1 MTLKKL
7 MMASTAF
14 LFVATPAFA
23 QTDAASAEE
32 DQRLDTV
39 EVIGSQLSRQRGID
53 DKRNALSL
61 IDALSVDEL
70 GQLPD
75 HNVGESLNRIA
86 GVSMLV
92 EKGEGRYV
100 QIRGIN
106 PSLNN
111 VTINGANIG
120 SPETEG
126 GGRNAPLDIISG
138 GVLGAVQ
145 VIKAPTADMDA
156 QGIGGTV
163 NIETRSPF
171 DREEDFWGYGTIR
184 YGFEEIEPMA
194 NAYGGEDPYGLD
206 ATLSGKF
213 GEGRFGWL
221 LAASWSDR
229 EYIAPGFYQDDWAY
243 NDADATTGS
252 VGGYAPEN
260 VKNNYYVIGRERLN
274 VNGVFEYR
282 PDNNSRYFAR
292 AFYASWDEF
301 QHRNR
306 YEQNFDTDI
315 VFDTA
320 TSGTS
325 GENRIAANLRLEDA
339 EKEVLTL
346 AFGGENIIN
355 DFTLNYELTANQNSI
370 DEPYSYWEWR
380 SGRDFGPNSFTIN
393 GDGIVSIT
401 PDAGTP
407 DRQDASLI
415 DFRRAR
421 FQDSHMDEDGLTG
434 QFDLRWDMDADTWFK
449 TGLKARETERSW
461 DFSRTR
467 YDGGSLDLNL
477 GTSSTFTNGIFTNC
491 IDQGCAPNI
500 FMDVDA
506 MNAFFNDP
514 ANAAYFE
521 QNTSDTFVQEYS
533 SDYDITERVIAAY
546 GMGVHTLGP
555 VELIA
560 GLRMEATDV
569 ESSGYL
575 LEDDQIVG
583 VSNEGDY
590 VSWLPSVLANWNVT
604 ENLIVRGS
612 VTRALGRPDFDD
624 IAPRASY
631 SEELGNGSL
640 SVGNPELEARMSWNF
655 DASIEWYPND
665 LTLLSAA
672 VFYKDIEDDLV
683 GLSERYTTAADIEAA
698 LAANGLAGAVDT
710 SILTELNISTTVN
723 GGSST
728 LQGLELIAQTQLDDF
743 LPDMLHGIGVTAS
756 ATFLDGET
764 EVNGQ
769 TLPLLNQA
777 EETYAVSF
785 FYQNHGFDASL
796 SYAYNGSFLTDVN
809 LSDPDVNL
817 YQGEFGRWD
826 ARLSYEVRDGLKVFL
841 EGVNLNDEPTTEF
854 QGGDEYRNSEYE
866 YVGRTVYL
874 GASYGF

>member
-7 MMASTAF
+7 VMASTA
-14 LFVATPAFA
+14 LFVATMPAVA
-23 QTDAASAEE
+23 QNNASETDA

-39 EVIGSQLSRQRGID
+39 EVYGTQLSRQRGID
-53 DKRNALSL
+53 DKRNALSV

-75 HNVGESLNRIA
+75 NNVGESLNRIA

-106 PSLNN
+106 PGLNN

-138 GVLGAVQ
+138 GILGAVQ

-171 DREEDFWGYGTIR
+171 DRDDDFWGYGPIR
-184 YGFEEIEPMA
+184 YGFEEIEPLA
-194 NAYGGEDPYGLD
+194 NAYGGENPYGLD

-229 EYIAPGFYQDDWAY
+229 EYIAPGFYQDDWES
-243 NDADATTGS
+243 NPADSATGS
-252 VGGYAPEN
+252 VGGHAPVN

-282 PDNNSRYFAR
+282 PDNNSSYFAR

-306 YEQNFDTDI
+306 YEQNLDTDV
-315 VFDTA
+315 VFDTP

-325 GENRIAANLRLEDA
+325 GLNRIATNIRLEDA
-339 EKEVLTL
+339 EKEVLTF
-346 AFGGENIIN
+346 AFGGENVI
-355 DFTLNYELTANQNSI
+355 DAFTLNYELTANQNSI

-380 SGRDFGPNSFTIN
+380 SGRDFGPNSFSIS
-393 GDGIVSIT
+393 GDGAVTIT

-407 DRQDASLI
+407 DRQDPSLI

-421 FQDSHMDEDGLTG
+421 FQDSHMEEDGLTG
-434 QFDLRWDMDADTWFK
+434 QIDLRWDMDTDTWFK

-461 DFSRTR
+461 DFSRER
-467 YDGGSLDLNL
+467 FDGGTLDLNL
-477 GTSSTFTNGIFTNC
+477 GTSADFTNGIFTNC

-506 MNAFFNDP
+506 MNAFINDP
-514 ANAAYFE
+514 ANAGYFSL
-521 QNTSDTFVQEYS
+521 NTGDTFVREYS

-546 GMGVHTLGP
+546 GMGVHSFGP

-569 ESSGYL
+569 ESAGFL
-575 LEDDQIVG
+575 LENNQIER
-583 VSNEGDY
+583 VSTEGNY

-604 ENLIVRGS
+604 EDLIVRGS
-612 VTRALGRPDFDD
+612 VTRALGRPDFDA

-631 SEELGNGSL
+631 NEELGIGGL
-640 SVGNPELEARMSWNF
+640 SIGNPELEARMSWNF

-665 LTLLSAA
+665 LTLISAA

-683 GLSERYTTAADIEAA
+683 GLSERYTTASEIDAA
-698 LAANGLAGAVDT
+698 LAANGLTGAIDT

-743 LPDMLHGIGVTAS
+743 LPEMLHGIGFTAS

-777 EETYAVSF
+777 EETYAVSV
-785 FYQNHGFDASL
+785 FYQNHGFDASV

-809 LSDPDVNL
+809 LSNPDVNL

-826 ARLSYEVRDGLKVFL
+826 AKLSYEVSDGLKVFI

-854 QGGDEYRNSEYE
+854 QGGQEFRNTEYE